1 MNPGTQKKPNNFSN
15 NSNSSPSGSYPA
27 AQRYT
32 PEQIEYIKRKLYVQE
47 MEKAIPSKSASIL
60 GTIVIRPKGTT
71 FGTQNPGE
79 KVFVLVRRHWIA
91 NVGWIFRSTL
101 YLFIPFIVAAL
112 LPLLV
117 DIINITNNPVPSRIW
132 IIIIVSYYSVVLTLT
147 IRNFVEWFYD
157 LLIVTNQR
165 ILDYEFSPFTG
176 YNIKEAALENI
187 EDIKEVSKDFW
198 GGIFRYGDI
207 EATTASS
214 EGKLNFDQVPHVTLV
229 RDILSDLANIA
240 KKYKKNGD

>member
-1 MNPGTQKKPNNFSN
+1 MNQGKYIKPNNFSN
-15 NSNSSPSGSYPA
+15 NPSSSSSSSGA
-27 AQRYT
+27 ATQRYT
-32 PEQIEYIKRKLYVQE
+32 PEQIEYIKRKMYAQE
-47 MEKAIPSKSASIL
+47 MDKAIPQKSSSIL
-60 GTIVIRPKGTT
+60 GTIVIRPKGTK

-79 KVFVLVRRHWIA
+79 KVFVLVRRHWVA

-101 YLFIPFIVAAL
+101 YLFSPFIVAAL

-117 DIINITNNPVPSRIW
+117 DILNITNNPVPSRIW

-147 IRNFVEWFYD
+147 IRHFVEWFYD
-157 LLIVTNQR
+157 ILIVTNQR
-165 ILDYEFSPFTG
+165 ILDYEFSPFSG

-214 EGKLNFDQVPHVTLV
+214 DGKLNFEQVPHVTLV